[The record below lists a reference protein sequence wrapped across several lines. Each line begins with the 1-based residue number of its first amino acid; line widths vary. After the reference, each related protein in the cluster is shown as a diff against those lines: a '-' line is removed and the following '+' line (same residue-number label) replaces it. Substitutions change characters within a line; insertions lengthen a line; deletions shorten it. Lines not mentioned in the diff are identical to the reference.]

1 MRNSSHLAE
10 TWHLRSDTVIS
21 IIHYPLLIYVYTS
34 FLPPLSSVL
43 HRDIRLENVFLDE
56 EGHVLL
62 GGFSLADPDWSG
74 VTQGMVGT
82 PYYMAPE
89 VLKGEEYGRS
99 VDMWGLGVA
108 LYEMLVG
115 VNPLGGYDHDHLYE
129 ATMEEGTIDVPEYL
143 SPDAQSLLRGLLI
156 RDPLTRLGGINGG
169 GVRRRVIILFS
180 VAKCVH

>member
-1 MRNSSHLAE
+1 M
-10 TWHLRSDTVIS
+10 
-21 IIHYPLLIYVYTS
+21 
-34 FLPPLSSVL
+34 L

-74 VTQGMVGT
+74 VTKGMVGT

-180 VAKCVH
+180 VAKYVH